1 MPFYIRRCSPTL
13 IICRS
18 PHREVNPTSPHVCG
32 IALGPPPQSRLP
44 EQGPPQR
51 DKNPGL
57 QERRHPNLLYG
68 SENCPRDR
76 RQVKVIP
83 PTLLRSIP
91 HIGCG
96 DCHTDIGVWAEV
108 ASIESASIRNRLRW
122 DHLDGMDASRRPKET
137 SLKTDQKRTKKI
149 EPPQAQSEKL
159 NHRLEGLGRA
169 SQRPCLRESPGP
181 CRNGKI
187 SGGED

>member
-1 MPFYIRRCSPTL
+1 MSLCPLYIRRRSPTL
-13 IICRS
+13 IMYRS
-18 PHREVNPTSPHVCG
+18 HHREVNPTSPHVCG

-57 QERRHPNLLYG
+57 QGRRHPNLLYG

-91 HIGCG
+91 HIIGCG
-96 DCHTDIGVWAEV
+96 DCYTDIGVWAEM
-108 ASIESASIRNRLRW
+108 ASIESASIRDRLRRF
-122 DHLDGMDASRRPKET
+122 LIPDGVHPRQDGRQQAPEKDVTENGPEEDKKGRT
-137 SLKTDQKRTKKI
+137 SSSAI
-149 EPPQAQSEKL
+149 
-159 NHRLEGLGRA
+159 
-169 SQRPCLRESPGP
+169 
-181 CRNGKI
+181 
-187 SGGED
+187 